1 MIIKIEEKHPA
12 VYAIRLEGYV
22 DFSTSRLVRKA
33 MALVFAEDV
42 KQIIVDMSAVSY
54 IDSSGIASLIEAD
67 RESKSRKIRF
77 TVGGVSPTLESVS
90 QLANLKDVLEI
101 VPQVD
106 LGLTGSRNGHDIAP

>member
-12 VYAIRLEGYV
+12 IYVIRLEGYV
-22 DFSTSRLVRKA
+22 DFSTSRHVRKA
-33 MALVFAEDV
+33 MALVLVKDA

-67 RESKSRKIRF
+67 RESESRNIRF
-77 TVGGVSPTLESVS
+77 TVGGVSPALESVS

-101 VPQVD
+101 VRQVD
-106 LGLTGSRNGHDIAP
+106 LGLTGSPNGHNIQP